1 MRLET
6 RCVYVNT
13 RGAPHV
19 AYNLRAK
26 QFVTRHSFSVQ
37 YGENVNSSGF
47 GGLDGNAHQH
57 LNVYIR
63 TFCLKSNAT
72 TLYRFSEKA
81 SIYFGKRANQKRWIC
96 ICLSERDFS
105 TSFLFQNR
113 NSRCEIFRDRKDVNN
128 FCCFS
133 LLFGKWA
140 MNHGNC
146 TMRTCCMN
154 LKDCWW
160 QASQMYLICV
170 KILKIAPAIHK
181 LSISYF
187 IQNKIPFVYVVSI
200 LMI

>member
-6 RCVYVNT
+6 RRVYVNT

-96 ICLSERDFS
+96 ICR
-105 TSFLFQNR
+105 R
-113 NSRCEIFRDRKDVNN
+113 EIFRRHFYFKIGI
-128 FCCFS
+128 
-133 LLFGKWA
+133 LG
-140 MNHGNC
+140 
-146 TMRTCCMN
+146 
-154 LKDCWW
+154 
-160 QASQMYLICV
+160 V
-170 KILKIAPAIHK
+170 KYFAIVK
-181 LSISYF
+181 TLTT
-187 IQNKIPFVYVVSI
+187 FVVFRYCLESG
-200 LMI
+200 L